1 MSVFLAL
8 CTLLSPAAERPN
20 VLLIMADDLNCRL
33 GCYGDSQVK
42 SPNIDRLAREGV
54 RFDRAYC
61 QFPLCSPSRSSF
73 LTGRRPD
80 ATGVQT
86 NPGNTEHPH
95 FRDKLP
101 DAVSMPELFR
111 KNGYA
116 VARVG
121 KLYHYNV
128 PNGIGTSGLD
138 DARSWDKVFN
148 PKGRDR
154 DDESQIFTLAK
165 GQFGATLSWL
175 AADGT
180 DAEQTDGI
188 ASRHAIGL
196 LEEYKDK
203 PFFLAVGFYRPHTP
217 YVAPK
222 KYFDMYPASSIKLPV
237 IPEGH
242 DAGVPMPAIANRKR
256 EESALTDDVR
266 RQAIQA
272 YLASTSFMDAR
283 VGELLEALDRLDLT
297 KKTIVV
303 FVSDHGY
310 HLGEHNLWQKMSLF
324 EESARVPLVI
334 AAPGGRSGAVAKH
347 TVELVDVCPTLC
359 DLAGVPLPAGVD
371 GRSLAPLVRA
381 DAADR
386 EQFADRP
393 AFTEVGLGKFNG
405 VSLRS
410 GRWRYTAWQ
419 GPDGLAGRQLYDH
432 DTDPRELLNLAD
444 DPAHAATLQSLD
456 AELRRRTLP

>member
-1 MSVFLAL
+1 MVFAL
-8 CTLLSPAAERPN
+8 VFCALVTGADRPN

-33 GCYGDSQVK
+33 GCYGDPQVK

-80 ATGVQT
+80 STGVLT
-86 NPGNTEHPH
+86 NPGNSDHPH

-111 KNGYA
+111 KNGYS

-128 PNGIGTSGLD
+128 PNGIGTPGLD
-138 DARSWDKVFN
+138 DARSWDKTFN
-148 PKGRDR
+148 PKGRDK
-154 DDESQIFTLAK
+154 DDEPHIFSLVK
-165 GQFGATLSWL
+165 GQFGGTLSWL
-175 AADGT
+175 AADGA

-188 ASRHAIGL
+188 AARQAVEL
-196 LEEYKDK
+196 MRENKDK

-222 KYFDMYPASSIKLPV
+222 KYFEMYPVSSIKLPSV
-237 IPEGH
+237 PAGH
-242 DAGVPMPAIANRKR
+242 DAAIPAAAVANRKP
-256 EESALTDDVR
+256 EEKGLTDDLR

-272 YLASTSFMDAR
+272 YHASTSFMDAR
-283 VGELLEALDRLDLT
+283 VGELLDALDKLDLA

-324 EESARVPLVI
+324 DGVARVPLI
-334 AAPGGRSGAVAKH
+334 IRAPGNIGAGKASPRP
-347 TVELVDVCPTLC
+347 VEMIDVYPTLAEYC
-359 DLAGVPLPAGVD
+359 GLKAPAELEGLSLKAFLDNPSAARERPAYTQVRRPMAD
-371 GRSLAPLVRA
+371 GRSVR
-381 DAADR
+381 
-386 EQFADRP
+386 
-393 AFTEVGLGKFNG
+393 TE
-405 VSLRS
+405 RH
-410 GRWRYTAWQ
+410 RYTEWNKGAK
-419 GPDGLAGRQLYDH
+419 GRQLYDL
-432 DTDPRELLNLAD
+432 DADPLEMNNLAA
-444 DPAHAATLQSLD
+444 DPAQAETVSRLSKLLQV
-456 AELRRRTLP
+456 R

>member
-237 IPEGH
+237 VPEGH
-242 DAGVPMPAIANRKR
+242 DAGVPVPAIANRKR
-256 EESALTDDVR
+256 EESALTDDLR

-324 EESARVPLVI
+324 DGVARVPLI
-334 AAPGGRSGAVAKH
+334 IRAPGNKGEGKASPR
-347 TVELVDVCPTLC
+347 TVEMIDVYPTLADYC
-359 DLAGVPLPAGVD
+359 GLKVPEELDGLSLKSFLDNPMAPRDRPAITQVRRPMAD
-371 GRSLAPLVRA
+371 GRSVRT
-381 DAADR
+381 
-386 EQFADRP
+386 EQF
-393 AFTEVGLGKFNG
+393 
-405 VSLRS
+405 
-410 GRWRYTAWQ
+410 RYTEWNKGAK
-419 GPDGLAGRQLYDH
+419 GRQLYDLNA
-432 DTDPRELLNLAD
+432 DPQEFKNLAA
-444 DPAHAATLQSLD
+444 DPAHAATVATMSKLLQI
-456 AELRRRTLP
+456 R